1 MERWSGGLTTCH
13 EPSQQGADEDS
24 HDDGAV
30 GGGLAPEDEE
40 DWPAQ
45 ERSKRRKEEGGG
57 TPHDDCEPLNLH
69 AAMLDGRGREQYPVA
84 PGRDSSSLLP
94 YL

>member
-1 MERWSGGLTTCH
+1 MKRGSGGLATRH
-13 EPSQQGADEDS
+13 ESSQQGTDKDPEDN
-24 HDDGAV
+24 GAV
-30 GGGLAPEDEE
+30 GGSLAPEDEE

-84 PGRDSSSLLP
+84 PSHDSSSLLP